1 MENDV
6 DHNMHCYLIAILW
19 LIGSSVYELLNQPK
33 ATESTAIDKIL
44 NLCSQGVTDHT
55 GEIEDGR
62 W

>member
-6 DHNMHCYLIAILW
+6 DHMHCYLIAILS
-19 LIGSSVYELLNQPK
+19 LIGSLVYELLNQPK

-55 GEIEDGR
+55 GDDRR